1 MAVCDAVS
9 CKKPFQSATSRK
21 IVSHFRLES
30 QRRLFPI
37 LAADLST
44 FRDGPGSHD
53 VGCLRD
59 ASLWIDLGVTLV
71 PKASSRRAFLSKVVR
86 AQFRATTR
94 SVLQMPYVYIV
105 NKRCNQVDG
114 RQFNGAAWASG
125 TFRAPQ
131 QLRWQC
137 VTDL

>member
-30 QRRLFPI
+30 QRRFFPI

-59 ASLWIDLGVTLV
+59 ASLWIDLEVTLV
-71 PKASSRRAFLSKVVR
+71 PKASSRRAFLSTVVR

-94 SVLQMPYVYIV
+94 HLFCRCHMCTSSTNDATRWTVGSLTELHGLAALL
-105 NKRCNQVDG
+105 KRL
-114 RQFNGAAWASG
+114 SS
-125 TFRAPQ
+125 
-131 QLRWQC
+131 C
-137 VTDL
+137 VGNA